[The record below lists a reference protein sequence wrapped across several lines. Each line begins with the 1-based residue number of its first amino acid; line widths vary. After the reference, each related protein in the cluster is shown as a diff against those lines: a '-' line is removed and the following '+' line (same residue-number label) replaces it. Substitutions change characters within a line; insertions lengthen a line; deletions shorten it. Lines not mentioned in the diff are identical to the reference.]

1 MNILF
6 VCKRANNKEKI
17 IKKIYYN
24 NNKIISLKI
33 DEKAFSNKLVEY
45 TIKMLLKWHFGTDK
59 TYVVM
64 SDEFESNI
72 KAIKY
77 IKSVLKNIIIVTD
90 QNNLLKNDYIYIN
103 EYINEK
109 ELKRK
114 DIKVLV
120 IIDRI
125 SNIEK
130 EKIKELIGKYK
141 VVDIYSTRKNEN
153 LDRFVD
159 ELNNNLGTTIQILDK
174 IELIHKFSLSTAE
187 VENEIFYK
195 GSDLSGV
202 VVAVGKV
209 IDIDIVITAK
219 EVCNYLVILGTVD
232 FGIKT
237 SCQDRPFRSS
247 PFEVRSKI
255 EVLLIDMA
263 LFLDIFGAVSA
274 LAAISHLVCHIDIVE
289 TVPVDMDNIRIG

>member
-6 VCKRANNKEKI
+6 VCKRENNKEKI
-17 IKKIYYN
+17 IKKINFN

-33 DEKAFSNKLVEY
+33 DEKTFSNKLVGY

-77 IKSVLKNIIIVTD
+77 IKSILKNIIIVTD

-141 VVDIYSTRKNEN
+141 VGDIYSTRKNEN
-153 LDRFVD
+153 
-159 ELNNNLGTTIQILDK
+159 
-174 IELIHKFSLSTAE
+174 
-187 VENEIFYK
+187 
-195 GSDLSGV
+195 
-202 VVAVGKV
+202 
-209 IDIDIVITAK
+209 
-219 EVCNYLVILGTVD
+219 
-232 FGIKT
+232 
-237 SCQDRPFRSS
+237 
-247 PFEVRSKI
+247 
-255 EVLLIDMA
+255 
-263 LFLDIFGAVSA
+263 
-274 LAAISHLVCHIDIVE
+274 
-289 TVPVDMDNIRIG
+289 

>member
-6 VCKRANNKEKI
+6 MCKRTNNKEKI
-17 IKKIYYN
+17 IKEIKFN

-33 DEKAFSNKLVEY
+33 DEKTFSNKLVGY
-45 TIKMLLKWHFGTDK
+45 TIKMLLKWHFGTEK

-64 SDEFESNI
+64 CDELESNI

-77 IKSVLKNIIIVTD
+77 IKNILKNIIIVTD

-130 EKIKELIGKYK
+130 EKIKELIEKYK

-174 IELIHKFSLSTAE
+174 IELKYYNILLVFSQEYINIKHNSSFVLDYNNSNLDVKSNT
-187 VENEIFYK
+187 
-195 GSDLSGV
+195 
-202 VVAVGKV
+202 
-209 IDIDIVITAK
+209 
-219 EVCNYLVILGTVD
+219 YLVYINN
-232 FGIKT
+232 K
-237 SCQDRPFRSS
+237 
-247 PFEVRSKI
+247 EKI
-255 EVLLIDMA
+255 EMLLRK
-263 LFLDIFGAVSA
+263 LDINSQNFKCTKLGK
-274 LAAISHLVCHIDIVE
+274 LCIHLKW
-289 TVPVDMDNIRIG
+289 NNA